1 VKLFDNNINTSLIT
15 LIKSYYFNKIKMCAR
30 IRRKGGEGTTKISRI
45 HNLTMIK
52 ENINNNFKIFKVKF
66 VSSQT

>member
-1 VKLFDNNINTSLIT
+1 
-15 LIKSYYFNKIKMCAR
+15 MCAR